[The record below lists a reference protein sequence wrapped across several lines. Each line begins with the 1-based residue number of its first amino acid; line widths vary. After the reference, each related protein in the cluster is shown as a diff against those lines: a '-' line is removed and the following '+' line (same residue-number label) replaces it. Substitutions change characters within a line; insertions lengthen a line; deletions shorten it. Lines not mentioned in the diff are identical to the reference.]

1 LRVRCRYDNELTKT
15 TGLVGRLRL
24 EAERPVCD
32 VFWSS
37 EVFHT
42 IQLARDGL
50 FEPAVSRPPSSDPS
64 LSSDER
70 ASWPAAY
77 RDPEGLWY
85 GFALR
90 ARVIAYNTR
99 QLKPDEVPT
108 EITELALPRWRGR
121 VVMARPSF
129 GTTGGHVAS
138 WFALFGPDRAETFLR
153 QLRDNEVRLVEGNS
167 QVVRAVAHGQADL
180 GLTDTDDVWAAQRN
194 GWPVGLVYPRHGD
207 QGTLLIPNTVA
218 RVRGGPNA
226 VGAAQLI
233 AFLLSSDTE
242 RTLAES
248 DSHNVPVRGSLAAEF
263 ERYSVESPM
272 ALSYQRIAE
281 NLESALR
288 ASAEILGP

>member
-1 LRVRCRYDNELTKT
+1 
-15 TGLVGRLRL
+15 
-24 EAERPVCD
+24 
-32 VFWSS
+32 
-37 EVFHT
+37 
-42 IQLARDGL
+42 
-50 FEPAVSRPPSSDPS
+50 
-64 LSSDER
+64 
-70 ASWPAAY
+70 
-77 RDPEGLWY
+77 
-85 GFALR
+85 
-90 ARVIAYNTR
+90 
-99 QLKPDEVPT
+99 
-108 EITELALPRWRGR
+108 
-121 VVMARPSF
+121 
-129 GTTGGHVAS
+129 
-138 WFALFGPDRAETFLR
+138 
-153 QLRDNEVRLVEGNS
+153 
-167 QVVRAVAHGQADL
+167 VVRAVAHGQADL

-194 GWPVGLVYPRHGD
+194 GWPVDLVYPRHGD

-242 RTLAES
+242 RALAES